1 MAKGGYTKI
10 IGKIS
15 NEVIEKYKLYDY
27 RNKNI
32 VQSLDLYVHIAKH
45 VKEFKSIDSYHNT
58 ISNLENII
66 SDPFFVYYSKKR
78 NSLLYFKKIDEEVCV
93 VVKLIL
99 RENKDSY
106 VASIYPV
113 SENKIQK
120 CIEQSYIEQ

>member
-10 IGKIS
+10 VGKIS
-15 NEVIEKYKLYDY
+15 DEVIEKYKLYDY

-45 VKEFKSIDSYHNT
+45 VKEFKSIDSYYNT
-58 ISNLENII
+58 ISNIENII
-66 SDPFFVYYSKKR
+66 SHPFFVYYNKKR

>member
-58 ISNLENII
+58 ISNIENII
-66 SDPFFVYYSKKR
+66 SDPFFVYYNKKR

>member
-1 MAKGGYTKI
+1 MAKRGYTRI
-10 IGKIS
+10 VGKIS
-15 NEVIEKYKLYDY
+15 DEVIEKYKLYDY

-58 ISNLENII
+58 ISNIENII
-66 SDPFFVYYSKKR
+66 SDPFFVYYNKKR